1 MAFYAH
7 KRVEPD
13 GETSRQ
19 TVCAHLIGAAQRA
32 GQCLRSV
39 GLENTGYLAGL
50 LHDMGKYTEE
60 FQQYL
65 DSHSSKIYWKFQ
77 AIVNS
82 NDESSYENV
91 QKALEECTKYLSEE

>member
-1 MAFYAH
+1 MSFLKKLSLKKKLLLLAVVIICFVLVFRLDNTQQKSYAVM
-7 KRVEPD
+7 KDAYEQMNQ
-13 GETSRQ
+13 GNYEK
-19 TVCAHLIGAAQRA
+19 AA
-32 GQCLRSV
+32 
-39 GLENTGYLAGL
+39 
-50 LHDMGKYTEE
+50 EE

-77 AIVNS
+77 AIVNT

>member
-19 TVCAHLIGAAQRA
+19 TVYAHLIGTAQRA

-65 DSHSSKIYWKFQ
+65 EAGDPGRRGSVIHTFQ
-77 AIVNS
+77 GCRYMMEIFHGEGRRFRRLCAPS
-82 NDESSYENV
+82 
-91 QKALEECTKYLSEE
+91 